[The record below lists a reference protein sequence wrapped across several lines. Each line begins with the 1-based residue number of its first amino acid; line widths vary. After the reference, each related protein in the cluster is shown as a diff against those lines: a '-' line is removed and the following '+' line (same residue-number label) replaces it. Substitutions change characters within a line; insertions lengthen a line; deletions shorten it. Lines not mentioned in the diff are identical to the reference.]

1 LPPDFAD
8 RETAVGLLSQLL
20 ARDDIYSVVAESGGR
35 IIGSNFLWENNL
47 IAGVG
52 PITVDPTA
60 QNSTVGRQL
69 MEDVL
74 RRARDRRFAGIRLL
88 QSAYHN
94 RSLSLYTKLG
104 FDAQEPI
111 SNLQGPRLGVQI
123 PGLRR
128 PSGQHRRPGRLQL
141 TGVKVH
147 GHDRGPELLEAVRQG
162 TATLVEHGGRIT
174 GYASMIGFFGHAVGE
189 NNEDVKALIAATN
202 DFAGPGFMVPTRN
215 S

>member
-1 LPPDFAD
+1 
-8 RETAVGLLSQLL
+8 
-20 ARDDIYSVVAESGGR
+20 
-35 IIGSNFLWENNL
+35 NL

-52 PITVDPTA
+52 PITVDPTV
-60 QNSTVGRQL
+60 QNSSIGRQL
-69 MEDVL
+69 MENVL

-123 PGLRR
+123 PGHAVRQANTGDLDACN
-128 PSGQHRRPGRLQL
+128 QL
-141 TGVKVH
+141 CVKVH
-147 GHDRGPELLEAVRQG
+147 GHDRGPELLEAINQG

-174 GYASMIGFFGHAVGE
+174 GYATM
-189 NNEDVKALIAATN
+189 
-202 DFAGPGFMVPTRN
+202 
-215 S
+215 